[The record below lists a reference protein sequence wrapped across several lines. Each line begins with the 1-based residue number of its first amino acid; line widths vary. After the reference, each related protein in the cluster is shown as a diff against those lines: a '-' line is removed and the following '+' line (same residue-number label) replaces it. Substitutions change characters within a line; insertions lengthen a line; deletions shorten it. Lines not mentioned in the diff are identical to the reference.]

1 MYYKN
6 MFALGEVFCIFHQVT
21 AVKWKIW
28 IGQREQGEV
37 SKATLALQ
45 KLMTE
50 KQRVE
55 QVDWQVGGDLGRRKV
70 GCNMLTKLSYIMT
83 QR

>member
-1 MYYKN
+1 MHYKN
-6 MFALGEVFCIFHQVT
+6 NMFELGEVFCIFHQVT

-28 IGQREQGEV
+28 IGRREQGEV

-50 KQRVE
+50 KQ
-55 QVDWQVGGDLGRRKV
+55 
-70 GCNMLTKLSYIMT
+70 
-83 QR
+83 